1 MLIYRKS
8 MPELDLHGEDRIGAT
23 IKVNHFIDDNYKLGI
38 EEMAIVHG
46 IGQGILKKEVHK
58 VLKKNKKVV
67 EYSVDCFN
75 DGCTLVKI
83 MKNIDIKSNMC
94 YNTTHNWGGN
104 YIYV

>member
-1 MLIYRKS
+1 
-8 MPELDLHGEDRIGAT
+8 MPELDLHGEDRIGAS
-23 IKVNHFIDDNYKLGI
+23 IKVNHFIDDNAKIGNREI
-38 EEMAIVHG
+38 AIVHG

-67 EYSVDCFN
+67 EYNIDCFN

-83 MKNIDIKSNMC
+83 MEFVDKKSNMR
-94 YNTTHNWGGN
+94 YNNTHNWGGN